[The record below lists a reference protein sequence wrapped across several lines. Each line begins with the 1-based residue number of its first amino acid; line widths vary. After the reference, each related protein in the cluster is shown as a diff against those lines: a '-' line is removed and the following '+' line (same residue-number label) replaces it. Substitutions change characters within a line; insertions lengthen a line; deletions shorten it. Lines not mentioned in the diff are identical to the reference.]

1 MQSNWIEFSWTEQNC
16 RLDIHTAVLSP
27 CVNEYCMNRCHL
39 LNQICVINFYVGA
52 VKTDILIR
60 ICYQPT
66 AEPESR
72 YTSPDT
78 LGRSEHFELSYII
91 CPPLHFFTNTV
102 ILLVHWRLISVW
114 TDNLSSM
121 CVFCCTLMEFSSLAC
136 RTAVQHATSDPAYRY
151 VTVCRAATSCSL
163 QLHHLL
169 PCTANVHVNTLT
181 SSSSPPRFF
190 LFSEPSLHVFSVAW
204 LVHSSAC
211 VRGASGGFP
220 FHFTCVVWSR
230 WHFNTETKISI
241 NWTCTQNK
249 IMFRIFFFVF
259 LAPREM
265 RSNELIA
272 LLSHLSGPRT
282 TDALRER

>member
-1 MQSNWIEFSWTEQNC
+1 MQSNWIEFSWTEQTC

-114 TDNLSSM
+114 TDNLSWWSP
-121 CVFCCTLMEFSSLAC
+121 CVCFAAHWWSSAAWRAEQLYNMQPLTLPTGMWLYAGQQPPALCSYTTCSHAQPTCMLIRSL
-136 RTAVQHATSDPAYRY
+136 
-151 VTVCRAATSCSL
+151 
-163 QLHHLL
+163 LHHLPL
-169 PCTANVHVNTLT
+169 A
-181 SSSSPPRFF
+181 SSSF
-190 LFSEPSLHVFSVAW
+190 LNPVSM
-204 LVHSSAC
+204 C
-211 VRGASGGFP
+211 
-220 FHFTCVVWSR
+220 
-230 WHFNTETKISI
+230 
-241 NWTCTQNK
+241 
-249 IMFRIFFFVF
+249 
-259 LAPREM
+259 
-265 RSNELIA
+265 
-272 LLSHLSGPRT
+272 LLSPGLFIPLRVCAEPRAAFRST
-282 TDALRER
+282 SLVLFGAGGISTQRQR